1 MMKKVIRLTENDL
14 VRIVKRVIDENRE
27 LGRSLSSQIK
37 QEFVEIY
44 RALPIEVNSFH
55 DRDYVTLS
63 KKFAIEHAE
72 NNHVYHEEPYHV
84 IKTSVSTKNIFN
96 ASNPGEYF
104 YSGPDKR
111 GREIYVSK
119 GPYEYEG
126 YDEELTENDYRGSH
140 TSPNKDGDPMHD
152 LDNTFG
158 DDVYGRNCVR
168 YFGHG
173 GGADD
178 VYSCTVIGMAKG
190 KPDRKIKIY
199 RAVPKGVDVINPGDW
214 VTISPRYAKEHGSAY
229 LDEYD
234 VISMIVTTKEL
245 YNDGN
250 SIHEWGYNPE

>member
-1 MMKKVIRLTENDL
+1 MYLYMMKKVIILTENDL
-14 VRIVKRVIDENRE
+14 VRIVKKVIRE
-27 LGRSLSSQIK
+27 
-37 QEFVEIY
+37 
-44 RALPIEVNSFH
+44 
-55 DRDYVTLS
+55 
-63 KKFAIEHAE
+63 
-72 NNHVYHEEPYHV
+72 
-84 IKTSVSTKNIFN
+84 
-96 ASNPGEYF
+96 
-104 YSGPDKR
+104 
-111 GREIYVSK
+111 
-119 GPYEYEG
+119 
-126 YDEELTENDYRGSH
+126 DYRGSH

-178 VYSCTVIGMAKG
+178 VYSCTVIGMTKG

-199 RAVPKGVDVINPGDW
+199 RAVPRGVDVINPGDW

-234 VISMIVTTKEL
+234 VISMIVTAKEL